1 MLGLPVLA
9 MLIAGDVWMA
19 LLVLIISGIAL
30 LELSHLVA
38 RRGHRASGGLMLL
51 WLGLFVLDRVTP
63 ERELLQPGAALLL
76 IVTMGW
82 ALIRFRQ
89 GTVNAFSGFALTI
102 AGSFYVGWSMTHFVG
117 IRALEDG
124 LFWTLSVVFSTWMA
138 DTGAYLLGRRIGRT
152 PLMKDVSPKKTWE
165 GYLSGIVFA
174 TAFGALLPLLWQALG
189 ASDAVSPLRGAA
201 LALLVATV
209 APLGDLAMSMVKRYV
224 DVKDSSNL
232 IPGHGGF
239 LDRLDSII
247 IAGLLG
253 YYYLTLLVF

>member
-1 MLGLPVLA
+1 M
-9 MLIAGDVWMA
+9 
-19 LLVLIISGIAL
+19 
-30 LELSHLVA
+30 
-38 RRGHRASGGLMLL
+38 
-51 WLGLFVLDRVTP
+51 
-63 ERELLQPGAALLL
+63 
-76 IVTMGW
+76 
-82 ALIRFRQ
+82 
-89 GTVNAFSGFALTI
+89 
-102 AGSFYVGWSMTHFVG
+102 
-117 IRALEDG
+117 
-124 LFWTLSVVFSTWMA
+124 LFWTLSVVFNTWMA

-247 IAGLLG
+247 VAGLLG